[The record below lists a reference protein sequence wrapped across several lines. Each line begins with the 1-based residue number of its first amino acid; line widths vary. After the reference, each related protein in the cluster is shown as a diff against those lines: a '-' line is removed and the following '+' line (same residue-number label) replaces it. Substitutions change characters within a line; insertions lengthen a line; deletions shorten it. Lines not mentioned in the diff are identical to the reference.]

1 METRHLVP
9 LDNTLRRLFEAG
21 DPNSQTKGPES
32 ELVDAASRLFAAIVE
47 SDYDALEAELADNV
61 IIELFSPP
69 EFPFIRNATGK
80 QDARALIVHNFAA
93 LTEQVPEILSLTAQ
107 GNNLVLVGRETGKVR
122 DTGHPYEVQF
132 VYCFT
137 YQEGKLSQAC
147 QYVSYPA
154 WRNPPRLTAETVSPG

>member
-9 LDNTLRRLFEAG
+9 LDNTLLRLFEAG
-21 DPNSQTKGPES
+21 APNSHEKARERA
-32 ELVDAASRLFAAIVE
+32 LVDSASRLFAAVVS
-47 SDYDALEAELADNV
+47 SDYDALEAEMADGV

-80 QDARALIVHNFAA
+80 QEARTLIAHNFST

-107 GNNLVLVGRETGKVR
+107 GNHLVLVGREAGKVR
-122 DTGHPYEVQF
+122 ATDQPYEVQF

-137 YQEGKLSQAC
+137 YQEDKLAQIC

-154 WRNPPRLTAETVSPG
+154 WRNPPRPTDVDGT